1 MKCHIAIHAKYQV
14 PHRVIT
20 WPKYDEE
27 KTRFDNTKA

>member
-14 PHRVIT
+14 HRVIT